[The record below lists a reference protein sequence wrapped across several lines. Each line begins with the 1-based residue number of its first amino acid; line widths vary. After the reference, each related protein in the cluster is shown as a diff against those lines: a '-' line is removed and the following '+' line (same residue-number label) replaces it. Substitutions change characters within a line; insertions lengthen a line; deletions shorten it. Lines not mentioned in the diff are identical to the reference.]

1 MTTFSKW
8 TISDFTKVEEA
19 KIDFLNRTE
28 QLENDRKSK
37 SPSTLL
43 DTALSSNVCYK
54 YFKNENCKTS

>member
-8 TISDFTKVEEA
+8 TISDFTKVEET

-43 DTALSSNVCYK
+43 DTALSSNACYI